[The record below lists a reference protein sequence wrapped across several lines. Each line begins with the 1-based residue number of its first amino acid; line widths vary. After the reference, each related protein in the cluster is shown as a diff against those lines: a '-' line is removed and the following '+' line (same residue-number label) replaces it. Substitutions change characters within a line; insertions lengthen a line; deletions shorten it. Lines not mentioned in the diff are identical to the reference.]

1 MIGAAR
7 YTIPA
12 RRSLSQTRFATLM
25 MAPAMLFLGVMVAY
39 PIILLVTNSFFHVEL
54 LKPAARAWIGL
65 NNYLKVLSSGRL
77 ADAAGRTLRYT
88 VFALFFELVFGF
100 MAALLFNAIGAR
112 SRWHRT
118 VFALPLMVSPIVAG
132 ILWRFLLID
141 QVGIINY
148 ALAGL
153 HLIPDPSAISWLG
166 NADIVLYAVS
176 FPDIWLTT
184 SFVALVVFAGLQNI
198 PRDLIEAARIDGAGA
213 IQRFLLVTLPLL
225 RPVIAVV
232 LIVRGVDA
240 AKTFDLIWIQTEGG
254 PNFQSEVLSM
264 NIYQRMI
271 RYGDVGQASATA
283 ALFLAVML
291 VLAVLSYRFIWGRT
305 RSV

>member
-1 MIGAAR
+1 M
-7 YTIPA
+7 
-12 RRSLSQTRFATLM
+12 SQTRFALLM
-25 MAPAMLFLGVMVAY
+25 MAPALLFLAVMVAY
-39 PIILLVTNSFFHVEL
+39 PILLLIDNSFYHVEL
-54 LKPAARAWIGL
+54 LRPAARTWLGL
-65 NNYLKVLSSGRL
+65 DNYIKVLTSQRL
-77 ADAAGRTLRYT
+77 ADAALRTARYT
-88 VFALFFELVFGF
+88 VFALFFELVFGVV
-100 MAALLFNAIGAR
+100 AAVFFDALGAR

-148 ALAGL
+148 GLAAL
-153 HLIPDPSAISWLG
+153 HLIPDPGAVSWLG
-166 NADIVLYAVS
+166 NPDIVLYAVS

-184 SFVALVVFAGLQNI
+184 SFVALIVFAGLQNI
-198 PRDLIEAARIDGAGA
+198 PRDVIEAARIDGANA
-213 IQRFLLVTLPLL
+213 VQRFLRVRLPLL
-225 RPVIAVV
+225 RPVLAVV

-283 ALFLAVML
+283 TVFLAAMV
-291 VLAVLSYRFIWGRT
+291 VLAVLAYRFIWGRS
-305 RSV
+305 RNV

>member
-1 MIGAAR
+1 M
-7 YTIPA
+7 PQ
-12 RRSLSQTRFATLM
+12 SRFAMLM

-39 PIILLVTNSFFHVEL
+39 PILLLIDNSFYHVEL
-54 LKPAARAWIGL
+54 LKPAVRTWLGL
-65 NNYLKVLSSGRL
+65 DNYIKVLTSERL
-77 ADAAGRTLRYT
+77 EDAALRTLRYT
-88 VFALFFELVFGF
+88 VFALFFELVFGV
-100 MAALLFNAIGAR
+100 MAALLFDALGAA

-148 ALAGL
+148 GLAALHIIA
-153 HLIPDPSAISWLG
+153 DPGAVSWLG
-166 NADIVLYAVS
+166 NQDIVLYAVS

-198 PRDLIEAARIDGAGA
+198 PRDVLDAARIDGANA
-213 IQRFLLVTLPLL
+213 FQRFILVRLPLL

-283 ALFLAVML
+283 TLFLAAMVI
-291 VLAVLSYRFIWGRT
+291 LAVLAYRFIWGKNRDA
-305 RSV
+305 

>member
-1 MIGAAR
+1 M
-7 YTIPA
+7 PQ
-12 RRSLSQTRFATLM
+12 SRFAMLM

-39 PIILLVTNSFFHVEL
+39 PILLLIDNSFYHVEL
-54 LKPAARAWIGL
+54 LKPAVRTWLGL
-65 NNYLKVLSSGRL
+65 DNYIKVLTSERL
-77 ADAAGRTLRYT
+77 EDAALRTLRYT
-88 VFALFFELVFGF
+88 VFALFFELVFGV
-100 MAALLFNAIGAR
+100 MAALLFDALGAA

-148 ALAGL
+148 GLAALHIIA
-153 HLIPDPSAISWLG
+153 DPGAVSWLG
-166 NADIVLYAVS
+166 NQDIVLYAVS

-198 PRDLIEAARIDGAGA
+198 PRDVLDAARIDGANA
-213 IQRFLLVTLPLL
+213 FQRFILVRLPLL

-283 ALFLAVML
+283 TLFLAAMVI
-291 VLAVLSYRFIWGRT
+291 LAVLAYRFTWGKNRDA
-305 RSV
+305 